1 MFTDAENCCIV
12 NLVYEIVHHKE
23 RDFKSQRSAERGFCG
38 FFYAHGH
45 SKELCQQRPVQM
57 KREDYE
63 MWCRY
68 REGESYV

>member
-45 SKELCQQRPVQM
+45 SKELCQQRLTSARRASRGKVFPLP
-57 KREDYE
+57 D
-63 MWCRY
+63 
-68 REGESYV
+68 S